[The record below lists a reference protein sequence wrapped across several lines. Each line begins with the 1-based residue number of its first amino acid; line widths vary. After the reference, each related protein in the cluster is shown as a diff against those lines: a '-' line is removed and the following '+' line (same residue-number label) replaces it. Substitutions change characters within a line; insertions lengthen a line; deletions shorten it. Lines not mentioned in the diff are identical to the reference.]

1 MKQLINHISIVLTAI
16 FCLVMLEGCRH
27 QVEHATRVHQVPAI
41 YPDYV
46 GVTIPAGI
54 APLDFNFVGGNVDL
68 LDVTVRGSKGGEL
81 HVQGEWADFD
91 IEAWQQ
97 LTQQNAGGELLFT
110 VCVEHDDQ
118 WTQYDDF
125 KVYVSKLPLEDYGLT
140 YRRIPP
146 GYEVG
151 GANIG
156 IYQRDLHSFDETA
169 ILKVSAVYGHCI
181 NCHTANQT
189 DPSTLTMQFR
199 GEGGGTLVQRNG
211 KQHWLNTRTD
221 STKAAGSYAYWHP
234 SGRYCA
240 YAVNSVHQNFHVG
253 TEKRIEAYH
262 RFSDLILLDTQ
273 TNQLVLSPL
282 LQTEDQEIFPAF
294 SPDGKY
300 LYYSTSKPCNL
311 PAEYEK
317 VKCSIC
323 RIAFDEK
330 TGTFGNEVDTLVNTA
345 ATGKSYTLV
354 RPSYDGRW
362 LMFCVSDH
370 SNFPVFQN
378 DADLW
383 LMDLKTGE
391 MRELKEVNS
400 RKTESFHNWSSNSGW
415 FVFSSK
421 RENGEYAQL
430 YLASI
435 DDKGRITKPFL
446 LPQRNPK
453 KYYGELFDSYN
464 VPDFTKSPVSLDV
477 HEVHRQVFDG
487 KRQQVTIR

>member
-110 VCVEHDDQ
+110 ICVEHDDQ

-156 IYQRDLHSFDETA
+156 IYQRDLHSFDE
-169 ILKVSAVYGHCI
+169 K
-181 NCHTANQT
+181 
-189 DPSTLTMQFR
+189 
-199 GEGGGTLVQRNG
+199 GGGTLVQKNG
-211 KQHWLNTRTD
+211 NQQWLNTRTD

-273 TNQLVLSPL
+273 TNQLILSPL

-323 RIAFDEK
+323 RIAFDGK

-435 DDKGRITKPFL
+435 DDKGRVTKPFL

>member
-156 IYQRDLHSFDETA
+156 I
-169 ILKVSAVYGHCI
+169 
-181 NCHTANQT
+181 
-189 DPSTLTMQFR
+189 
-199 GEGGGTLVQRNG
+199 
-211 KQHWLNTRTD
+211 
-221 STKAAGSYAYWHP
+221 
-234 SGRYCA
+234 
-240 YAVNSVHQNFHVG
+240 
-253 TEKRIEAYH
+253 
-262 RFSDLILLDTQ
+262 
-273 TNQLVLSPL
+273 
-282 LQTEDQEIFPAF
+282 
-294 SPDGKY
+294 
-300 LYYSTSKPCNL
+300 
-311 PAEYEK
+311 
-317 VKCSIC
+317 
-323 RIAFDEK
+323 
-330 TGTFGNEVDTLVNTA
+330 
-345 ATGKSYTLV
+345 
-354 RPSYDGRW
+354 
-362 LMFCVSDH
+362 
-370 SNFPVFQN
+370 
-378 DADLW
+378 
-383 LMDLKTGE
+383 
-391 MRELKEVNS
+391 
-400 RKTESFHNWSSNSGW
+400 
-415 FVFSSK
+415 
-421 RENGEYAQL
+421 
-430 YLASI
+430 
-435 DDKGRITKPFL
+435 
-446 LPQRNPK
+446 
-453 KYYGELFDSYN
+453 
-464 VPDFTKSPVSLDV
+464 
-477 HEVHRQVFDG
+477 
-487 KRQQVTIR
+487 

>member
-97 LTQQNAGGELLFT
+97 LTQQNVGGELLFT
-110 VCVEHDDQ
+110 VCVEHDDE

-169 ILKVSAVYGHCI
+169 ILKV
-181 NCHTANQT
+181 
-189 DPSTLTMQFR
+189 QFR
-199 GEGGGTLVQRNG
+199 GEGGGTLVQKNG
-211 KQHWLNTRTD
+211 NQQWLNTRTD

-273 TNQLVLSPL
+273 TNQLILSPL

-323 RIAFDEK
+323 RIAFDGK

-435 DDKGRITKPFL
+435 DDKGRVTKPFL